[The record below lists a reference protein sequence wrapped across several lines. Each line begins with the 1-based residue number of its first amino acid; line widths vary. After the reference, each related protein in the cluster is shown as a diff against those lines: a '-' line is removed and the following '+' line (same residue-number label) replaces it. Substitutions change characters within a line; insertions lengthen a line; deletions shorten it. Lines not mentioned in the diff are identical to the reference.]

1 MKTGRVT
8 LKGVLREHVCKQT
21 DMLETDSHEENRK
34 HAWGGYGD
42 SMLSCESVCFV
53 LVAFPYNSIYFCD
66 SIKENERQESGK
78 QRKSKGKGRRKDS
91 DRINETVWEKN
102 YALE

>member
-8 LKGVLREHVCKQT
+8 LKGFLREHVCKQT
-21 DMLETDSHEENRK
+21 DLLETDSHEENRK

-53 LVAFPYNSIYFCD
+53 LVAFPFNSIYFVIPLKRTKD
-66 SIKENERQESGK
+66 KNLEKREKAKTKEE
-78 QRKSKGKGRRKDS
+78 GR
-91 DRINETVWEKN
+91 ILTE
-102 YALE
+102 

>member
-1 MKTGRVT
+1 MTTGRVT

-21 DMLETDSHEENRK
+21 DLLETDSHEENRK

-53 LVAFPYNSIYFCD
+53 LVAFPFNSIFCD

-78 QRKSKGKGRRKDS
+78 KRKSKNKGRRKDS

>member
-21 DMLETDSHEENRK
+21 DLLETDSHEENRK

-53 LVAFPYNSIYFCD
+53 LVAFPFNSISFVIPLKRTKD
-66 SIKENERQESGK
+66 KNLEKREKAKTKEE
-78 QRKSKGKGRRKDS
+78 GR
-91 DRINETVWEKN
+91 ILTE
-102 YALE
+102 